1 MKMRSRMTNMRWIL
15 SGILLAGISANVALG
30 QAMAKSQVG
39 NLIKKVEDGVDDFRD
54 YLKKRGETA
63 KNTTAANNGQTPR
76 GRTATDA
83 QKNNARSKKDALDDA
98 LGDLNK
104 STNRLRRKF
113 DGTDTW
119 MTTKGEVQKVVDD
132 GRVVNQALT
141 KGNYGTEA
149 ARLWGVLRTG
159 INDLARAYGV
169 TPLGV

>member
-1 MKMRSRMTNMRWIL
+1 MLTRITIKHVVL
-15 SGILLAGISANVALG
+15 PAILLAGISANLALG
-30 QAMAKSQVG
+30 QAMPKAQVG
-39 NLIKKVEDGVDDFRD
+39 NLIKKVEDGVDQFRD
-54 YLKKRGETA
+54 YLDKKGETA
-63 KNTTAANNGQTPR
+63 KNSAAATDGKTAR

-83 QKNNARSKKDALDDA
+83 QKNTARTKKDALDDS

-104 STNRLRRKF
+104 STNKLRRKF
-113 DGTDTW
+113 DATDTW

-132 GRVVNQALT
+132 ARVVNQSLT

-159 INDLARAYGV
+159 VNDLARAYAI